1 MLTFF
6 LVSGGSLW
14 LFSEF
19 FLSLL
24 EKMQTQEILRMLQ
37 LPELADLGQFFRSL
51 SATTLVSMGALAAI
65 LAYWFTHRPK
75 ALKPPCNLLMQS
87 EEVEDS
93 GGARRSV
100 IGDSPELFTHYYDD
114 ARTMYEVFHR
124 GLRISGNGPCLGF
137 RNPKQPYQ
145 WLSYQEVADRAE
157 FLGSG
162 LLQHN
167 CKPCT
172 DQFIGVFAQN
182 RPEWIIAELAC
193 YTYSMV
199 VVPLYDTLG
208 PGAVRYIIN
217 TADISTVIVDKPQ
230 KAVVLLE
237 HVERK
242 ETPGLKLIILME
254 PFEEALKDRGQE
266 CGVVIKSMQDV
277 EDCGQQNHCDPVP
290 PKPSDLSIVCFTSGT
305 TGNPKGAMLTHG
317 NVVADFSGFL
327 KVTEDDVLISFLPL
341 AHMFERVIQSVV
353 YCHGG
358 RVGFFQGDIRLLSD
372 DMKALH
378 PTIFPVVPRLLNRM
392 YDKIFSQADTPLKR
406 WLLEFAAKRKQAEVR
421 SGIIRNDS
429 IWDELF
435 FHKIQASLGGCVRMI
450 VTGAAPASP
459 TVLGFLRAAL
469 GCQVYEG
476 YGQTECT
483 AGCTFTTPG
492 DWTSGH
498 VGAPLPCNHI
508 KLVDVEELNYW
519 TSKGEGEI
527 CVRGPNVFKGYLK
540 DPERTKEALDDD
552 GWLHTGD
559 IGKWLPSFEDSEV
572 LRLELSEELWQEAQT
587 DAGVA
592 TEEINDSH
600 LKGHCQW
607 KWGHGC
613 IQGLSQRRETNLFTS
628 EIQRDTGTLKIIDRK
643 KHIFK
648 LAQGEYVAP
657 EMIENIYIRSEPV
670 AQVYVHGDSL
680 KAFLVGIVVPDA
692 EVMPSWA
699 QKRGIEGTYAELCTN
714 KELKKAI
721 LEDMVRLGQE
731 SGLHSFEQVKAIHIH
746 SDMFSVQNGL
756 LTPTLKAKRPELR
769 EYFKKQIEE
778 LYSTSM

>member
-14 LFSEF
+14 LFAEF
-19 FLSLL
+19 VLSLL
-24 EKMQTQEILRMLQ
+24 EKMQTQEILRILR
-37 LPELADLGQFFRSL
+37 LPEMGDLGQFFRSL

-75 ALKPPCNLLMQS
+75 ALTPPCNLLMQS
-87 EEVEDS
+87 EEVEDG

-100 IGDSPELFTHYYDD
+100 IGGGPQLLTHYYDD
-114 ARTMYEVFHR
+114 ARTMYQVFRR
-124 GLRISGNGPCLGF
+124 GLSISGNGPCLGF
-137 RNPKQPYQ
+137 RKPKQPYQ
-145 WLSYQEVADRAE
+145 WLSYQEVANRAE

-167 CKPCT
+167 CKAST

-208 PGAVRYIIN
+208 PGAIRYIIN

-230 KAVVLLE
+230 KAVLLLE

-242 ETPGLKLIILME
+242 DTPGLKLVLLME
-254 PFEEALKDRGQE
+254 PFEEALKERGRK

-277 EDCGQQNHCDPVP
+277 EDCGQENHRAPVP
-290 PKPSDLSIVCFTSGT
+290 PQPDDLSIVCFTSGT

-327 KVTEDDVLISFLPL
+327 KVTE
-341 AHMFERVIQSVV
+341 SVV

-372 DMKALH
+372 DMKALR

-392 YDKIFSQADTPLKR
+392 YDKIFSQADTALKR
-406 WLLEFAAKRKQAEVR
+406 WLLEFAAKRKQAEVQ
-421 SGIIRNDS
+421 SGIIRNNS

-435 FHKIQASLGGCVRMI
+435 FNKIQASLGGRVRMI

-519 TSKGEGEI
+519 THKGEGEV
-527 CVRGPNVFKGYLK
+527 CVKGPNVFRGYLK
-540 DPERTKEALDDD
+540 DQERTNEALDSD

-559 IGKWLPSFEDSEV
+559 VGKWLPE
-572 LRLELSEELWQEAQT
+572 
-587 DAGVA
+587 
-592 TEEINDSH
+592 
-600 LKGHCQW
+600 
-607 KWGHGC
+607 
-613 IQGLSQRRETNLFTS
+613 
-628 EIQRDTGTLKIIDRK
+628 GTLKIIDRK

-657 EMIENIYIRSEPV
+657 EKIENIYIRSEPV
-670 AQVYVHGDSL
+670 AQIYVHGDSL
-680 KAFLVGIVVPDA
+680 KAYLVGIVVPDP

-699 QKRGIEGTYAELCTN
+699 QKRGIEGTYAELCAN
-714 KELKKAI
+714 KDLKKAI
-721 LEDMVRLGQE
+721 LEDLVRLGKE

-746 SDMFSVQNGL
+746 CDMFSVQNGL

-778 LYSTSM
+778 LYSVSM

>member
-14 LFSEF
+14 LFAEF
-19 FLSLL
+19 ILSLL
-24 EKMQTQEILRMLQ
+24 EKMQTQEILRMLR
-37 LPELADLGQFFRSL
+37 LPELGDLGQFFRSL

-75 ALKPPCNLLMQS
+75 ALKPPCDLLMQS

-100 IGDSPELFTHYYDD
+100 IGDGPQLLTHYYDD
-114 ARTMYEVFHR
+114 ARTMYQVFRR
-124 GLRISGNGPCLGF
+124 GLSISGNGPCLGF
-137 RNPKQPYQ
+137 RKPKQPYQ

-167 CKPCT
+167 CKACT

-208 PGAVRYIIN
+208 PGSIRYIIN

-230 KAVVLLE
+230 KALLLLE

-266 CGVVIKSMQDV
+266 CGVVIKSMQAV
-277 EDCGQQNHCDPVP
+277 EDCGQQNHHVPVP

-327 KVTEDDVLISFLPL
+327 KVTEKVIFPRQDDVLISFLPL

-372 DMKALH
+372 DMKAL
-378 PTIFPVVPRLLNRM
+378 
-392 YDKIFSQADTPLKR
+392 
-406 WLLEFAAKRKQAEVR
+406 
-421 SGIIRNDS
+421 
-429 IWDELF
+429 
-435 FHKIQASLGGCVRMI
+435 
-450 VTGAAPASP
+450 
-459 TVLGFLRAAL
+459 
-469 GCQVYEG
+469 CQVYEG

-519 TSKGEGEI
+519 TRKGEGEI

-540 DPERTKEALDDD
+540 DPDKTKEALDSD

-559 IGKWLPSFEDSEV
+559 IGQWLP
-572 LRLELSEELWQEAQT
+572 A
-587 DAGVA
+587 
-592 TEEINDSH
+592 
-600 LKGHCQW
+600 
-607 KWGHGC
+607 
-613 IQGLSQRRETNLFTS
+613 
-628 EIQRDTGTLKIIDRK
+628 GTLKIIDRK

-657 EMIENIYIRSEPV
+657 EKIENIYVRSEPV
-670 AQVYVHGDSL
+670 AQTYVHGDSL
-680 KAFLVGIVVPDA
+680 KAYLVGIVVPDP

-721 LEDMVRLGQE
+721 LEDMVKLGKE

-778 LYSTSM
+778 LYSVSM

>member
-327 KVTEDDVLISFLPL
+327 KVTE
-341 AHMFERVIQSVV
+341 SVV

>member
-1 MLTFF
+1 
-6 LVSGGSLW
+6 
-14 LFSEF
+14 
-19 FLSLL
+19 
-24 EKMQTQEILRMLQ
+24 MQTQEILRILR
-37 LPELADLGQFFRSL
+37 LPELGDLGQFFRSL
-51 SATTLVSMGALAAI
+51 SATTL
-65 LAYWFTHRPK
+65 
-75 ALKPPCNLLMQS
+75 
-87 EEVEDS
+87 DS

-100 IGDSPELFTHYYDD
+100 IGGSPQLLTHYYDD
-114 ARTMYEVFHR
+114 ARTMYQVFRR
-124 GLRISGNGPCLGF
+124 GLSISGNGPCLGF
-137 RNPKQPYQ
+137 RKPKQPYQ
-145 WLSYQEVADRAE
+145 WLSYQEVANRAE

-167 CKPCT
+167 CKAST

-208 PGAVRYIIN
+208 PGAIRYIIN

-230 KAVVLLE
+230 KAVLLLE

-242 ETPGLKLIILME
+242 DTPGLKLIILME
-254 PFEEALKDRGQE
+254 PFEEALKERGQK
-266 CGVVIKSMQDV
+266 CGVVIKPMQAV
-277 EDCGQQNHCDPVP
+277 EDCGQANHHAPMP
-290 PKPSDLSIVCFTSGT
+290 PQPDDLSIVCFTSGT

-327 KVTEDDVLISFLPL
+327 KVTE
-341 AHMFERVIQSVV
+341 
-353 YCHGG
+353 
-358 RVGFFQGDIRLLSD
+358 GDIRLLSD
-372 DMKALH
+372 DMKALR

-406 WLLEFAAKRKQAEVR
+406 WLLEFAARRKQAEVR
-421 SGIIRNDS
+421 SGIIRNNS

-435 FHKIQASLGGCVRMI
+435 FNKIQASLGGHVRMI

-519 TSKGEGEI
+519 TCKGEGEI

-540 DPERTKEALDDD
+540 DQDRTKEALDSD

-559 IGKWLPSFEDSEV
+559 IGKWLPE
-572 LRLELSEELWQEAQT
+572 
-587 DAGVA
+587 
-592 TEEINDSH
+592 
-600 LKGHCQW
+600 
-607 KWGHGC
+607 
-613 IQGLSQRRETNLFTS
+613 
-628 EIQRDTGTLKIIDRK
+628 GTLKIIDRK

-657 EMIENIYIRSEPV
+657 EKIENIYIRSEPV
-670 AQVYVHGDSL
+670 AQIYVHGDSL
-680 KAFLVGIVVPDA
+680 KAFLVGIVVPDP
-692 EVMPSWA
+692 EVMPCWA
-699 QKRGIEGTYAELCTN
+699 LKRGIEGLYTDLCIN

-721 LEDMVRLGQE
+721 LEDMVRLGKE
-731 SGLHSFEQVKAIHIH
+731 SGLHSFEQVKAIYIH

>member
-1 MLTFF
+1 
-6 LVSGGSLW
+6 
-14 LFSEF
+14 
-19 FLSLL
+19 
-24 EKMQTQEILRMLQ
+24 MQTQEILRMLR
-37 LPELADLGQFFRSL
+37 LPELGDLGQFFRSL
-51 SATTLVSMGALAAI
+51 SATTL
-65 LAYWFTHRPK
+65 
-75 ALKPPCNLLMQS
+75 
-87 EEVEDS
+87 DS

-100 IGDSPELFTHYYDD
+100 ISGGPELLTHYYDD
-114 ARTMYEVFHR
+114 ARTMYQVFRR
-124 GLRISGNGPCLGF
+124 GLSISGNGPCLGF
-137 RNPKQPYQ
+137 RKPNQPYQ

-167 CKPCT
+167 CKAST

-208 PGAVRYIIN
+208 PGVIRYIIN
-217 TADISTVIVDKPQ
+217 TADISTVIVDKAW
-230 KAVVLLE
+230 KAGLLLE
-237 HVERK
+237 HVEKK

-254 PFEEALKDRGQE
+254 PFEEALQERGKK
-266 CGVVIKSMQDV
+266 CGVLLKSMQAV
-277 EDCGQQNHCDPVP
+277 EDCGQENHRAPVP
-290 PKPSDLSIVCFTSGT
+290 PRPDDLSIVCFTSGT
-305 TGNPKGAMLTHG
+305 TGDPKGAMLTHG

-327 KVTEDDVLISFLPL
+327 KVTE
-341 AHMFERVIQSVV
+341 
-353 YCHGG
+353 
-358 RVGFFQGDIRLLSD
+358 GDIRLLSD
-372 DMKALH
+372 DMKALC

-392 YDKIFSQADTPLKR
+392 YDKIFSQANTPVKR

-435 FHKIQASLGGCVRMI
+435 FNKIQASLGGCVRMI
-450 VTGAAPASP
+450 VTGAAPVSP
-459 TVLGFLRAAL
+459 AVLGFLRAAL

-540 DPERTKEALDDD
+540 DPKNTHEALDSD

-559 IGKWLPSFEDSEV
+559 IGRWLPE
-572 LRLELSEELWQEAQT
+572 
-587 DAGVA
+587 
-592 TEEINDSH
+592 
-600 LKGHCQW
+600 
-607 KWGHGC
+607 
-613 IQGLSQRRETNLFTS
+613 
-628 EIQRDTGTLKIIDRK
+628 GTLKIIDRK

-648 LAQGEYVAP
+648 LAQGEYIAP
-657 EMIENIYIRSEPV
+657 EKIENIYTRSEPV

-680 KAFLVGIVVPDA
+680 KAFLVGIVVPDP
-692 EVMPSWA
+692 EVMPCWA
-699 QKRGIEGTYAELCTN
+699 QKRGIEGTYAQLCTN

-721 LEDMVRLGQE
+721 LDDMVRLGKE

-746 SDMFSVQNGL
+746 SEMFSVHNGL

-769 EYFKKQIEE
+769 GYFKKQIEE
-778 LYSTSM
+778 LYTISI

>member
-1 MLTFF
+1 
-6 LVSGGSLW
+6 
-14 LFSEF
+14 
-19 FLSLL
+19 
-24 EKMQTQEILRMLQ
+24 MQTQEILRMLR
-37 LPELADLGQFFRSL
+37 LPELGDLGQFFRSL
-51 SATTLVSMGALAAI
+51 SATTL
-65 LAYWFTHRPK
+65 
-75 ALKPPCNLLMQS
+75 
-87 EEVEDS
+87 DS

-100 IGDSPELFTHYYDD
+100 IGDGPQLLTHYYDD
-114 ARTMYEVFHR
+114 ARTMYEVFRR
-124 GLRISGNGPCLGF
+124 GLSISGNGPCLGF
-137 RNPKQPYQ
+137 RNPKKPYQ

-208 PGAVRYIIN
+208 PGAIRYIIN

-254 PFEEALKDRGQE
+254 PFEEALKDRGQD
-266 CGVVIKSMQDV
+266 CGVVIKSMQAV
-277 EDCGQQNHCDPVP
+277 EDCGQRNHHVPVP

-327 KVTEDDVLISFLPL
+327 KVTE
-341 AHMFERVIQSVV
+341 
-353 YCHGG
+353 
-358 RVGFFQGDIRLLSD
+358 GDIRLLSD
-372 DMKALH
+372 DMKALC

-392 YDKIFSQADTPLKR
+392 YDKIFSQADTSLKR

-508 KLVDVEELNYW
+508 KLVDVKELNYW

-559 IGKWLPSFEDSEV
+559 IGKWLP
-572 LRLELSEELWQEAQT
+572 A
-587 DAGVA
+587 
-592 TEEINDSH
+592 
-600 LKGHCQW
+600 
-607 KWGHGC
+607 
-613 IQGLSQRRETNLFTS
+613 
-628 EIQRDTGTLKIIDRK
+628 GTLKIIDRK

-648 LAQGEYVAP
+648 LAQGEYIAP

-680 KAFLVGIVVPDA
+680 KASLVGIVVPDP

-714 KELKKAI
+714 KELKKAV
-721 LEDMVRLGQE
+721 LEDMVRLGKE

-778 LYSTSM
+778 LYSISM